1 MLSTEKIIKEW
12 VKMSQYDLKTAG
24 AMLETGRYL
33 YVTFM
38 CQQSVE
44 KILKAVYIYKKNELP
59 PRTHNLAYLADVL
72 EIALL
77 DTEKRLLYQLN
88 QFYLESRY
96 PNERIQLAKAVSKR
110 KGQMYLNQTQK
121 VWKCLKQN
129 LP

>member
-1 MLSTEKIIKEW
+1 
-12 VKMSQYDLKTAG
+12 MSQYDLKTAG